1 MLSIDVALFEWINS
15 GLSNAFFD
23 WLMPILRN
31 KNTWLP
37 LYIILVIALPIIFKK
52 QGLIMVL
59 AAIIT
64 VGLTD
69 LTSNYGFKKNF
80 QRLRPCKAELSV
92 PVVERVPCG
101 SGYSFT
107 SNHAANHFA
116 LATFL
121 WLLFRRKGRWV
132 GPLVFIWAGS
142 IAFAQVYVGLHYPFD
157 ILGGAI
163 LGILIA
169 TIVFRVFQKY
179 TGMTA
184 GV

>member
-15 GLSNAFFD
+15 GLTNVFFD
-23 WLMPILRN
+23 WLMPVLRN
-31 KNTWLP
+31 KYTWLP
-37 LYIILVIALPIIFKK
+37 LYIVLVIALPVLYKK

-64 VGLTD
+64 VSLAD

-80 QRLRPCKAELSV
+80 QRLRPCKAEISV

-116 LATFL
+116 LAMFL
-121 WLLFRRKGRWV
+121 WLLFRRKSRWV
-132 GPLVFIWAGS
+132 GPVVFTWAAS

-157 ILGGAI
+157 VLGGGL
-163 LGILIA
+163 LGAMIA
-169 TIVFRVFQKY
+169 VIVFRAFQKY
-179 TGMTA
+179 FGLSE
-184 GV
+184 VI